1 MTLQRQPGPL
11 FLPPV
16 HKSDLLLGVV
26 LSPVHKSDHILGNS
40 MLLKRFALIRG
51 ELIDVWFGLCASTLA
66 LCPTCAP
73 AFKRIVRLVPSLP
86 CALSDLCQAGHAAP
100 YSAGTKYAPVRSSP
114 LTRLDAR
121 RAPNITPDVKLSQ
134 TPPRHEPATRATP
147 VMAYAQS
154 PALSRALIR
163 LDARRAPNVTPG
175 IKLP

>member
-121 RAPNITPDVKLSQ
+121 RAPNITPGVKLSQ
-134 TPPRHEPATRATP
+134 TPPRRETTPNYPHRDLCSEPGAEQGP
-147 VMAYAQS
+147 N
-154 PALSRALIR
+154 
-163 LDARRAPNVTPG
+163 AP
-175 IKLP
+175 